1 MKPLNN
7 PRILVWIIVILIAT
21 NLSTVGSFY
30 YHKLS
35 ELKTSSKDQ
44 VEQRKAQVD
53 QRTSFFSDHLDLAT
67 DQIDQFRQ
75 INLTYNQAA
84 RAIELNLVRL
94 RETLINELGIQNPD
108 TIRVNQLTAEIGEN
122 HRKLKYLT
130 SSFYL
135 DMKKICSTEQQAK
148 LNDLFQSMLSKDG
161 QETLQRGRYQ
171 WGKRRKNQSSND

>member
-1 MKPLNN
+1 MTPLNN
-7 PRILVWIIVILIAT
+7 HRILIWIIVILIAI

-30 YHKLS
+30 YHQIS
-35 ELKTSSKDQ
+35 ELKTPSKDQ
-44 VEQRKAQVD
+44 VDRNDNHAD
-53 QRTSFFSDHLDLAT
+53 QRTSFFNDQLMLEK

-75 INLTYNQAA
+75 INLSYNQAA

-122 HRKLKYLT
+122 HRKLKQIT
-130 SSFYL
+130 STFYL
-135 DMKKICSTEQQAK
+135 DLKKICSTEQQAK
-148 LNDLFQSMLSKDG
+148 LNHLFQSMLNKEG
-161 QETLQRGRYQ
+161 QETLQKGRYQ